1 MSSIAPGKS
10 RCLRSKPD
18 LIEGVYPI
26 LWWFATPHAAKVEI
40 LESNSSR
47 VQQKQNAVR
56 FRAATTQLD
65 LAITFYLVASAT
77 KDQDRSDRAVANAQK
92 AYAIAASFLDCH
104 LKAEQNVEIEKK
116 LILLNAVR
124 SGRPPNALFVPQ

>member
-1 MSSIAPGKS
+1 M
-10 RCLRSKPD
+10 
-18 LIEGVYPI
+18 
-26 LWWFATPHAAKVEI
+26 PHAAKVEI
-40 LESNSSR
+40 LEGNPSQL
-47 VQQKQNAVR
+47 QQKQNAVR

-124 SGRPPNALFVPQ
+124 AGRPPNALFVTPETRVPRPNSCGNPSPADRLNGCGSRRRS